1 MQIYNPEM
9 VKAPVRCLLGGC
21 HVMLMTPILVY
32 REITG
37 FNFAIPA
44 SNIEINCLATSV
56 VNQSSDQL
64 QSLPARTYLG
74 SGSANA
80 HQRIIAINGADVP
93 PYERMSRMTSLFFS
107 IMAP

>member
-9 VKAPVRCLLGGC
+9 VKAPVRCLWVDG

-37 FNFAIPA
+37 SILAIPA

-56 VNQSSDQL
+56 VTRASDQL

-74 SGSANA
+74 SGMQTQ
-80 HQRIIAINGADVP
+80 HQRIITINGADVP
-93 PYERMSRMTSLFFS
+93 PYEG
-107 IMAP
+107 